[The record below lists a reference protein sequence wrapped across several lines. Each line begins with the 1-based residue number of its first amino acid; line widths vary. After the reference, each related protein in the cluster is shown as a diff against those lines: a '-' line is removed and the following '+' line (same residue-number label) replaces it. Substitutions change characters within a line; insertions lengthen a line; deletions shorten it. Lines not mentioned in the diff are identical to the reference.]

1 VKKGIIM
8 EVDKRFL
15 TVLTPEGEFLRARND
30 SSYYQIGQ
38 EITFIPV
45 TQEVKKKAPFLT
57 FFRGRFLLPS
67 AAALMLAFLFFIP
80 FYQNNQVYAYLSI
93 DINPSIELGINKKYE
108 VIELK
113 SYNADGEKIIN
124 QIHDWKHKE
133 IDNVVEHLVGEI
145 KKQGYMKNKQKMV
158 VATVYAKEDHPEKD
172 KQLKQEMKQITELVT
187 TENLDLTV
195 VEGTQ
200 TEREKAMTE
209 GLTTGLYKEK
219 KLKKQKAKSEAERKV
234 KQAEDKVN
242 SIPVEMVP
250 TVQEEKIKNAKE
262 KNPNIPPGQIKKSEN
277 QVKNK
282 EKQVSKEEK
291 QQIRKE
297 EKQVRKEEIKA
308 ENDKRSVDG
317 KQGNPVTVP
326 PIQETSKNQNQNNHE
341 VNKQEKEVQKP
352 QNQEPENWGPPKHQN
367 NNKEHKHDDQKNQN
381 RNNVNNGNNG
391 NGNEHHD
398 AQTGRQGNNP
408 HANNGNG
415 NKKDEH

>member
-1 VKKGIIM
+1 M

-45 TQEVKKKAPFLT
+45 TQEVKKKAAFLT
-57 FFRGRFLLPS
+57 FFRGKFFLP
-67 AAALMLAFLFFIP
+67 AAAAFMLAFLFFIP

-145 KKQGYMKNKQKMV
+145 KKQGYMKNNKKLV
-158 VATVYAKEDHPEKD
+158 VATVYAQEEHPEKD
-172 KQLKQEMKQITELVT
+172 EQLKQEMKQITELVT

-219 KLKKQKAKSEAERKV
+219 KLKEQKAKSEAERKV
-234 KQAEDKVN
+234 KQAKDKVN
-242 SIPVEMVP
+242 SLPVEEQTNNPVEMVP
-250 TVQEEKIKNAKE
+250 IVQEEKTKNAKE

-282 EKQVSKEEK
+282 EKQVSKEE
-291 QQIRKE
+291 
-297 EKQVRKEEIKA
+297 IKA

-317 KQGNPVTVP
+317 KEGNPVTVP
-326 PIQETSKNQNQNNHE
+326 PIQETPKNQNQNNHE
-341 VNKQEKEVQKP
+341 AKKQEEKVQKP
-352 QNQEPENWGPPKHQN
+352 QNQEPKNWGPPNQQN
-367 NNKEHKHDDQKNQN
+367 NNKENKHDEQKNQN

-391 NGNEHHD
+391 NENKHHD
-398 AQTGRQGNNP
+398 AQTGRQDNNP

-415 NKKDEH
+415 NKKDEQ

>member
-1 VKKGIIM
+1 M

-30 SSYYQIGQ
+30 SSHYQIGQ

-45 TQEVKKKAPFLT
+45 TQEAKKKAAFLT

-67 AAALMLAFLFFIP
+67 AAALMLALFFFIP

-145 KKQGYMKNKQKMV
+145 KKQGYMKNKQKVV
-158 VATVYAKEDHPEKD
+158 VATVYAQEEHPEKD

-219 KLKKQKAKSEAERKV
+219 KLKEQKAKSEAERKV
-234 KQAEDKVN
+234 KQAKDKVN
-242 SIPVEMVP
+242 SLPVEEQTNNPVEMVP
-250 TVQEEKIKNAKE
+250 IVQEEKTKNAKE

-297 EKQVRKEEIKA
+297 EKQVSKEE
-308 ENDKRSVDG
+308 
-317 KQGNPVTVP
+317 KQN
-326 PIQETSKNQNQNNHE
+326 
-341 VNKQEKEVQKP
+341 
-352 QNQEPENWGPPKHQN
+352 
-367 NNKEHKHDDQKNQN
+367 
-381 RNNVNNGNNG
+381 
-391 NGNEHHD
+391 
-398 AQTGRQGNNP
+398 
-408 HANNGNG
+408 
-415 NKKDEH
+415 